1 MTLNRIVSSGV
12 KRLLEKY
19 GIQDQALAAEIVA
32 LCFEARAFVVEARPL
47 STAGPPTVWWE
58 HPAIKLAKALTGQRV
73 EQVMAEEIVG
83 ALGEEPDERLVT
95 EVYRAWVKQGRS
107 RYEPWG
113 WLDYVKR
120 REVPQGRVYAS
131 NQRTGAGGNARS
143 GGVGSGSPAGS
154 GDGQRGMAPGGSA
167 IFKRLNEG

>member
-32 LCFEARAFVVEARPL
+32 LCFEARAFVVEARP
-47 STAGPPTVWWE
+47 PTVWWE
-58 HPAIKLAKALTGQRV
+58 HPAIKLAKAITGQRV

-83 ALGEEPDERLVT
+83 ALGDEPDERLVT

-131 NQRTGAGGNARS
+131 NQRTGAGGNARV
-143 GGVGSGSPAGS
+143 GGGGSGSLAGS
-154 GDGQRGMAPGGSA
+154 GDGQRGMAPGGRA